1 MCRVVWLSMC
11 RVLGGSCVV
20 TCLGMCRVAWLS
32 MCRVSRGSC
41 DVTWLGSHGS
51 CVAWLG
57 MCCVASFGSACVTCR
72 VVHVSCRVV
81 GHVSRVAWFMCR
93 VPWLGMCHV
102 SRRSCVVSRG
112 WACAANGW
120 ACGKWFCR
128 SNFGRFTHS
137 YLFKQRWLLVW
148 QRELHSCPA
157 AWQLQRFVSHF
168 PWQLHLDIPW
178 PPVSEALR
186 AAERWLISAMVFQ
199 LANAGSSP
207 AKAAV
212 RLGTGRT

>member
-1 MCRVVWLSMC
+1 MSRGWARMVHVSRGWACVAWIMCCHVVGHVLCRVV
-11 RVLGGSCVV
+11 R
-20 TCLGMCRVAWLS
+20 LGMCRVS
-32 MCRVSRGSC
+32 RRGSCVVSRG
-41 DVTWLGSHGS
+41 W
-51 CVAWLG
+51 
-57 MCCVASFGSACVTCR
+57 ACVTCR

-93 VPWLGMCHV
+93 VPWLGMCHM
-102 SRRSCVVSRG
+102 SPRRSCDVSRG

-137 YLFKQRWLLVW
+137 YLFMQRWLLVW

-157 AWQLQRFVSHF
+157 ARQLQRLESHF
-168 PWQLHLDIPW
+168 PWQLHFDIPW

-199 LANAGSSP
+199 FANAGSSP